1 MLFRDE
7 MLTQLDQSH
16 WDLAVIGGGAT
27 GLGTAVDAAS
37 RGLKTLLLEQG
48 DFAQA
53 TSSRSTKLIHGGVRY
68 LKQGNVSLVRESLH
82 ERGLLL
88 KNAPGLVRP
97 LEFVIPT
104 FSLGERLFYAVGLK
118 AYDFLAGRLLG
129 MPRSRMLSN
138 DQMKQRTPTIRMDRL
153 RGGVSYHD
161 AQFDDARLAIALAT
175 LLDQQGG
182 LPLNY
187 MRVERLRKN
196 AGRIDG
202 LVARDQETGRQF
214 EVSAKVVVNAT
225 GIFTDFTR
233 ALDDPQAP
241 PMMRVSRGSHIVV
254 DQSFLPGNTAIILPS
269 TDDGRVLFI
278 IPWHGAVLIGTTDL
292 PEPEPSMDPIPLPE
306 EIDFMLTHAS
316 RYLDREVTHRDI
328 RSMFCGLRPL
338 VSEKKSRS
346 TSRISRD
353 HVIRTSESGLITI
366 TGGKWT
372 TYRQMA
378 ADTVDEAISV
388 AGLSA
393 LPSSTEQLPLSANPH
408 DLPAEAQSGTTV
420 TDEFIRRVIRK
431 EQARTI
437 DDVLSRRCRLLLL
450 DARQALN
457 AAPRV
462 ATILAEELGRDS
474 DWEREQV
481 ATFTTLAAGYL
492 PGPQLEGNGATTSS
506 TGTPKNPATH
516 TSTNH

>member
-1 MLFRDE
+1 MPFRNE
-7 MLTQLDQSH
+7 MLTQLDQSS
-16 WDLAVIGGGAT
+16 WDLVVVGGGAT

-104 FSLGERLFYAVGLK
+104 FSFGERLFYAIGLK

-138 DQMKQRTPTIRMDRL
+138 DEMKQRTPTIRMDRL
-153 RGGVSYHD
+153 RGGVSYYD
-161 AQFDDARLAIALAT
+161 AQFDDARLAIAMAT
-175 LLDQQGG
+175 LLRQQGG

-187 MRVERLRKN
+187 MRVEQLRKEG
-196 AGRIDG
+196 GRING
-202 LVARDQETGRQF
+202 VVASDMETGRQYK
-214 EVSAKVVVNAT
+214 VNAKVVVNAT

-233 ALDDPQAP
+233 ALDDPRSP

-254 DQSFLPGNTAIILPS
+254 DRSFLPGNTAIILPS

-292 PEPEPSMDPIPLPE
+292 PEAEPSMDPIPLPE

-338 VSEKKSRS
+338 VSEEKTSS

-372 TYRQMA
+372 TYRRMA
-378 ADTVDEAISV
+378 ADTVDHAISV
-388 AGLSA
+388 AGLA
-393 LPSSTEQLPLSANPH
+393 ARPSLTETLPLSANPH
-408 DLPAEAQSGTTV
+408 DLPGEPQSTSTV
-420 TDEFIRRVIRK
+420 TDEFIRRVIRE

-437 DDVLSRRCRLLLL
+437 DDILSRRCRLLLL
-450 DARQALN
+450 DAGAALK

-462 ATILAEELGRDS
+462 ASILAEELGKDS
-474 DWEREQV
+474 NWARGQV
-481 ATFTTLAAGYL
+481 ATFTSLATGYL
-492 PGPQLEGNGATTSS
+492 PDPQSDSLGATTAQPSS
-506 TGTPKNPATH
+506 SKEPARR
-516 TSTNH
+516 